1 MRRLLGACCV
11 GLTALAAG
19 CGGDREQVVS
29 APTPPPGDYGPARPG
44 SGTRERPVP
53 PPRKAAGAAVART
66 LADGSVGVVG
76 VEGAIGVRPRSI
88 DVAADGALE
97 RITWRSWGSSSAE
110 GAGRLR
116 VRDCDPTCASGD
128 IAFVPARIRLTRPRV
143 CGRASYFDRA
153 VVTVAKGP
161 QPQSYVRAPC

>member
-1 MRRLLGACCV
+1 VRLAVL
-11 GLTALAAG
+11 LAVVLLSG
-19 CGGDREQVVS
+19 CGAREQPAA
-29 APTPPPGDYGPARPG
+29 APTAPPGDYGPAKPG
-44 SGTRERPVP
+44 SGPRKRPVA
-53 PPRKAAGAAVART
+53 PPRRTPSAAVAAA
-66 LADGSVGVVG
+66 LASGQVGVVG

-97 RITWRSWGSSSAE
+97 DITWRSWGESRAD

-116 VRDCDPTCASGD
+116 VRDCDPTCANGN
-128 IAFVPARIRLTRPRV
+128 VEMLPAKIRLTSPRV

-153 VVTVAKGP
+153 VVTVSKGP